1 MDRPRFRSAA
11 AVLLCALVLSAY
23 ALSLRPGT
31 VRREI
36 AGPGYLPAGA
46 PLTAPRA
53 PPPREG
59 AIAIDFE
66 TLSAFDY
73 DPESDLIPDDVRA
86 LDGRRVELRGVMYY
100 AVADPDRVTDF
111 YLMPNHMI
119 CCFGTPRVN
128 EAVEVKVRPGFVT
141 RYVLDYFLVRGLLD
155 VGAVRDERGRV
166 LYLYRIRDAVAEVL
180 N

>member
-1 MDRPRFRSAA
+1 MDRPGFRSAA
-11 AVLLCALVLSAY
+11 LVLLAALALSAY
-23 ALSLRPGT
+23 ALSLRARPA
-31 VRREI
+31 RREI

-46 PLTAPRA
+46 PLAAPRA

-59 AIAIDFE
+59 ATAIDFA

-86 LDGRRVELRGVMYY
+86 LDGRRVELSGVMYY

-128 EAVEVKVRPGFVT
+128 EAVEVKAREGFVT
-141 RYVLDYFLVRGLLD
+141 RYVLDYFLVRGILD
-155 VGAVRDERGRV
+155 VGAVRDEKGRV